1 MLLEII
7 SHMINK
13 YVLYN
18 FYSTTFY
25 SKSNI
30 METISRKNKYLDY
43 IKYYKK
49 LWSLKDKYNNYVYT
63 TKQSMFNKKLLSS
76 GIEGKIYKANL
87 KNKTQYLLFSCKY
100 ILLIL

>member
-1 MLLEII
+1 
-7 SHMINK
+7 
-13 YVLYN
+13 
-18 FYSTTFY
+18 
-25 SKSNI
+25 

-87 KNKTQYLLFSCKY
+87 KNKTQYLYKKIRTRVGFFAIKTINLKTIKEKKIINENNSYYANKSN
-100 ILLIL
+100 